1 MSQKLSLLFIAAL
14 VSAWITLFFSGR
26 GLVVWYTTPDG
37 NAGMLE
43 CQYFTGVGLVER
55 RFLYTK
61 SGLLGR
67 ETCPRFVELD

>member
-26 GLVVWYTTPDG
+26 GLAVWSTTPES
-37 NAGMLE
+37 NVGMLK
-43 CQYFTGVGLVER
+43 CQYFTGVGVVER
-55 RFLYTK
+55 QFLYTK

-67 ETCPRFVELD
+67 DICPRFVELD